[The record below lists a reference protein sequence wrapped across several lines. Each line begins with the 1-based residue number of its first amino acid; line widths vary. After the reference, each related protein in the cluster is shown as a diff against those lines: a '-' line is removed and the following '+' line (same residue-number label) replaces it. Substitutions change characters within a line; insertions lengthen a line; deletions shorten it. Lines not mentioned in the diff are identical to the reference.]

1 MKINRF
7 QNRSLI
13 IGFIG
18 LIIEILSDTAELIIQ
33 YFVLETTITL
43 GSLNEMIVIAFGHSF
58 IVLSFF
64 NMMKLYEAQSRER
77 QIRKQN
83 EHMLM
88 LISNLYEETI
98 HLRKTLKNAENITKE
113 SMICIAI

>member
-1 MKINRF
+1 M
-7 QNRSLI
+7 

-18 LIIEILSDTAELIIQ
+18 CMIEILSNCVELMIQ
-33 YFVLETTITL
+33 YFVLKTSIT
-43 GSLNEMIVIAFGHSF
+43 SEAINEIIVIACSHSF

-77 QIRKQN
+77 HIKKQN

-88 LISNLYEETI
+88 LISNLYEDAV
-98 HLRKTLKNAENITKE
+98 HLKKTLQDAENITK
-113 SMICIAI
+113 IL

>member
-1 MKINRF
+1 
-7 QNRSLI
+7 
-13 IGFIG
+13 
-18 LIIEILSDTAELIIQ
+18 
-33 YFVLETTITL
+33 
-43 GSLNEMIVIAFGHSF
+43 
-58 IVLSFF
+58 
-64 NMMKLYEAQSRER
+64 MMKLYEAQSRER

-113 SMICIAI
+113 SYDLYRDLKNGKNGKSNPMFLHSNIVKEPCALRVKCMKLRKIINEFLLVSLN